1 MRCMVLISQC
11 MFYSLVHVD
20 RRYIKPAIQLHGAEK
35 LHFCG
40 TGSVMPPNPIGQ
52 DQRRQQ

>member
-11 MFYSLVHVD
+11 MFYSLVHVEI
-20 RRYIKPAIQLHGAEK
+20 YKACYPTAWAEK
-35 LHFCG
+35 LHFRG
-40 TGSVMPPNPIGQ
+40 TGSVMPPNPIGK